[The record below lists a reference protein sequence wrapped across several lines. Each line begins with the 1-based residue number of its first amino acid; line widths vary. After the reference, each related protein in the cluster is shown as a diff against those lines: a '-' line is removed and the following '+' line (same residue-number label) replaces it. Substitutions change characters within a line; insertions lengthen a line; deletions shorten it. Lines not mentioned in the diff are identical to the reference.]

1 MCGRFTLHTEKEAL
15 AERFELD
22 VAQLAALAPHY
33 NIAPTQ
39 DVLAIRAD
47 RRSPRRLA
55 ALVRWGLVPSWSK
68 AIGAQALM
76 INARV
81 ESLAEKPAFARS
93 LESQRC
99 LIPADGFYEWQAAGS
114 RARTKQPHLVARN
127 DGEPFAMAGL
137 FARWHPPG
145 TEGGEALV
153 SCAIIT
159 TAAVGELRALHDR
172 MPVIL
177 PREAEAR
184 WLDPTLDG
192 DTAALLALL
201 QPVPAAE
208 LHTQPVSRR
217 VNDVANDDPELLKR
231 DESEPS
237 LGLF

>member
-15 AERFELD
+15 AERFD
-22 VAQLAALAPHY
+22 FDPAALAALAPHY
-33 NIAPTQ
+33 NLAPTQ
-39 DVLAIRAD
+39 DVLALRAD
-47 RRSPRRLA
+47 RKTGKRIA
-55 ALVRWGLVPSWSK
+55 GLVRWGLVPSWSK

-114 RARTKQPHLVARN
+114 KARSKQPHLVARA
-127 DGEPFAMAGL
+127 DGAPFAMAGL

-145 TEGGEALV
+145 TQGGEALL
-153 SCAIIT
+153 SCAVIT
-159 TAAVGELRALHDR
+159 TAATGALRALHDR

-177 PREAEAR
+177 PRDAEAR
-184 WLDPTLDG
+184 WLDSRLDG
-192 DTAALLALL
+192 VTDDLLALL
-201 QPVPAAE
+201 QPVPVADLAM
-208 LHTQPVSRR
+208 HPVSRR
-217 VNDVANDDPELLKR
+217 VNDVANDDPELLRR
-231 DESEPS
+231 DDSEPS